1 MSLCSR
7 VAFVGKKVE
16 LRRCCYV
23 PFWIPFYGLC
33 GRGERDVR
41 SFVPQLRSPA
51 YYYYYYYFFFCKSRV
66 SPQTRKLVF
75 FFYLAENQQR
85 KTKCCHSH
93 SNLLISFFS
102 CFSSL
107 FFFLTQQHFK
117 TNASASG
124 EEKEKLVDIFEHP
137 HFCRVVAEPYS
148 FTVPFFFLL
157 SFFFLS
163 EKKKRREYC
172 CFFFSNSF
180 LHSLNRCK

>member
-23 PFWIPFYGLC
+23 PFWIPFHGLC
-33 GRGERDVR
+33 GRGVRDVR
-41 SFVPQLRSPA
+41 SFVPQLRPPA
-51 YYYYYYYFFFCKSRV
+51 YYYYFFLRMPSL
-66 SPQTRKLVF
+66 SPNSENSFFLPCRKPTKKNKMLSQPLE
-75 FFYLAENQQR
+75 LAY
-85 KTKCCHSH
+85 
-93 SNLLISFFS
+93 FFS

-137 HFCRVVAEPYS
+137 HFCRVVVEPYS
-148 FTVPFFFLL
+148 FTVPFF
-157 SFFFLS
+157 SFR
-163 EKKKRREYC
+163 KKRKECC
-172 CFFFSNSF
+172 CFFFSDSF